1 MKKQSVIIMLCCA
14 WLADLAPNAWAVDTA
29 ALRQILPKPA
39 QTLHDEMSLSMG
51 VGFVPARGYLLY
63 HYATDGRPDLSIP
76 IAQKQAKLR
85 RSPSDAQAAFDL
97 GEMLSRES
105 EKTPAQ
111 AAYARAVTLFQ
122 RQVEASPR
130 NPWLRTR
137 LGVALARVGRDK
149 DAEDALRHATVMPPS
164 PWQAWLQW
172 GNLLARTASAQ
183 TPGKWTQAAFCF
195 DHAVV
200 AAPHEAAPR
209 YRRAEFRRTVAS
221 LKLHSAGD
229 FTPYP
234 PQAVADI
241 DMAIQGSRDAYF
253 IASAASGEAL
263 YASFA
268 RRGTAPLPT
277 SSRVYDA
284 LPGSAQRSVRIA
296 VARLRGLTQS
306 ADGTQAAN
314 AWTALAWL
322 QYEVLYRPAQAEN
335 SLRRALA
342 RDPSCEPAATYLTHI
357 FLSEDDDKNAALF
370 LTKWM
375 PRQDTLRS
383 HVLLAVALADQNR
396 IGLAANEMQ
405 NASEH
410 APQDPAIE
418 LAYAVLC
425 LRKLPSNDITDT
437 EAGLALADVSKGLN
451 ASTPA
456 ALRQEYGLTQGIYL
470 ALTGRQDEA
479 RRELEQLAHAGG
491 DTTDVNKALAIVKQ
505 QPSYR

>member
-1 MKKQSVIIMLCCA
+1 MKKQVVIIVLCCA
-14 WLADLAPNAWAVDTA
+14 WLAGLAPHAWAVDTD
-29 ALRQILPKPA
+29 ALQRLLPKPA
-39 QTLHDEMSLSMG
+39 QVLRNELSLSMG
-51 VGFVPARGYLLY
+51 VRFVPVRGYLLY

-76 IAQKQAKLR
+76 IAQKQARLR
-85 RSPSDAQAAFDL
+85 RSPGDAQAAFDL
-97 GEMLSRES
+97 GEMLGRES
-105 EKTPAQ
+105 ENVPAQ

-122 RQVEASPR
+122 RQVEAQPR

-137 LGVALARVGRDK
+137 LGVALARIGRTQ
-149 DAEDALRHATVMPPS
+149 DAEAALRQATLLPPS

-183 TPGKWTQAAFCF
+183 TPERQKQTALCF
-195 DHAVV
+195 GRAVA

-209 YRRAEFRRTVAS
+209 YRRAEFRRTAAS

-241 DMAIQGSRDAYF
+241 DTAIQDSQDPYF
-253 IASAASGEAL
+253 ITSAADGEAL

-277 SSRVYDA
+277 SDRVYDA
-284 LPGSAQRSVRIA
+284 LPLRAQQSVRMA
-296 VARLRGLTQS
+296 AARLRDLAQS
-306 ADGTQAAN
+306 RDGARAAD
-314 AWTALAWL
+314 AWTALSWL
-322 QYEVLYRPAQAEN
+322 QYEVLYRPAQAED

-342 RDPSCEPAATYLTHI
+342 RDPSCETASSYLTHI
-357 FLSEDDDKNAALF
+357 FLSEDDDKDAALF
-370 LTKWM
+370 LTQRM

-383 HVLLAVALADQNR
+383 HVLLAVALAEQNR
-396 IGLAANEMQ
+396 TGPAIDQLRIAKAR
-405 NASEH
+405 
-410 APQDPAIE
+410 APQDSAVKLASAI
-418 LAYAVLC
+418 LY
-425 LRKLPSNDITDT
+425 LRKPPVSNIPYT
-437 EAGLALADVSKGLN
+437 EAGLALADVNKGLN

-479 RRELEQLAHAGG
+479 RRELEPLAHAGS
-491 DTTDVNKALAIVKQ
+491 DATDVNKALAILK
-505 QPSYR
+505 

>member
-1 MKKQSVIIMLCCA
+1 MKKLMVSAALCCA
-14 WLADLAPNAWAVDTA
+14 WLAGLAPHAWAVDTD
-29 ALRQILPKPA
+29 ALRRLLPIPA
-39 QTLHDEMSLSMG
+39 QVLRNELSLSMG
-51 VGFVPARGYLLY
+51 VCFVPARGYLLY
-63 HYATDGRPDLSIP
+63 HYATDGRPDLSIL

-122 RQVEASPR
+122 RQVEVSPR

-149 DAEDALRHATVMPPS
+149 DAENALRQATAMPPS

-172 GNLLARTASAQ
+172 GNLLAHTTSAQ

-195 DHAVV
+195 DRAVA

-209 YRRAEFRRTVAS
+209 YRRAQFRRTVAS

-241 DMAIQGSRDAYF
+241 DMAVQGSQDAYF

-284 LPGSAQRSVRIA
+284 IPGSAQRSVRIA
-296 VARLRGLTQS
+296 AARLRDLAQS
-306 ADGTQAAN
+306 GDGARAAD
-314 AWTALAWL
+314 AWTALSWL
-322 QYEVLYRPAQAEN
+322 QYEILYQPAQAEN

-342 RDPSCEPAATYLTHI
+342 RNPFCETAASYLTHM
-357 FLSEDDDKNAALF
+357 FLSEDDNKDAALF
-370 LTKWM
+370 LTQRM

-396 IGLAANEMQ
+396 VGPAEDELRIAEAR
-405 NASEH
+405 
-410 APQDPAIE
+410 APQDSAIK
-418 LAYAVLC
+418 LASAVLY
-425 LRKLPSNDITDT
+425 LRELPVSDT
-437 EAGLALADVSKGLN
+437 LYTKAGLALADVAKNIN

-456 ALRQEYGLTQGIYL
+456 ALGQDYALTHGLYL

-479 RRELEQLAHAGG
+479 LRELEQLARTGG
-491 DTTDVNKALAIVKQ
+491 AATDVNKALAILK
-505 QPSYR
+505 